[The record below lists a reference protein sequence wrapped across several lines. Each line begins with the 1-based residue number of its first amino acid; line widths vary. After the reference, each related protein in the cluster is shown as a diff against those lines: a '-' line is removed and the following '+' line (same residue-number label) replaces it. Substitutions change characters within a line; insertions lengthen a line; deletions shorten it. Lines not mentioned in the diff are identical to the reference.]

1 MNQQASVYQAGVIG
15 LGQIAWSIDDDPQR
29 KGIWSH
35 VGAYAESENTTL
47 QAVSSRDEETCKKVQ
62 ANYAIPAYYTDYR
75 AMLDA
80 EELDIVSICT
90 PIKTHYDIVMACI
103 DAGVKAIFCEK
114 TLSFDVSEAEAMVSA
129 CDEKGIVLAV
139 NFVRR
144 WDSLY
149 RHIGDLLSSGTIG
162 ELQTAV
168 CYGSTALHTSA
179 SHLIDVMCWYAG
191 TPRWVVGEEA
201 DGFVRSVHGV
211 EDPGGIGMVRFDSGV
226 VGFIKGS
233 SPSPKEYMSELDLVG
248 TAGRIRITGDGAQ
261 FSVYRFG
268 ESDAAPGSGYEI
280 LVEQEAASPGK
291 NERMVDAIGDIVQCI
306 ENKRQPESS
315 GYSSLCSLRVIDGI
329 RRSSRDGNCRI
340 DI

>member
-1 MNQQASVYQAGVIG
+1 MNPQPSVYQAGVIG

-35 VGAYAESENTTL
+35 VGAYAESDNTTL
-47 QAVSSRDEETCKKVQ
+47 RAVSSRDEETCKTVQ
-62 ANYAIPAYYTDYR
+62 ANYAIPKYYTDYR

-80 EELDIVSICT
+80 ENLDIVSICT
-90 PIKTHYDIVMACI
+90 PIKTHYDIVIACV

-114 TLSFDVSEAEAMVSA
+114 TLSFDVGEAEAMVRL
-129 CDEKGIVLAV
+129 CDDYGIVLAV

-149 RHIGDLLSSGTIG
+149 RHVGELLSSGTIG

-191 TPRWVVGEEA
+191 MPRWVVGEESN
-201 DGFVRSVHGV
+201 GFVRNVHGV

-226 VGFIKGS
+226 IGFVKAS
-233 SPSPKEYMSELDLVG
+233 SPSPKQYMSELDLVG
-248 TAGRIRITGDGAQ
+248 TEGRIRITGDGAR
-261 FSVYRFG
+261 FSVYKFG
-268 ESDAAPGSGYEI
+268 AADASPGSGYEV
-280 LVEQEAASPGK
+280 LVEQDAASPGK
-291 NERMVDAIGDIVQCI
+291 NERMVDAINDIVQCI
-306 ENKRQPESS
+306 ESNRQPESN

-329 RRSSRDGNCRI
+329 QQSSRDGNCRV

>member
-1 MNQQASVYQAGVIG
+1 MNSHPSVYQAGVIG

-47 QAVSSRDEETCKKVQ
+47 RAVSSRDEETCKTVQ
-62 ANYAIPAYYTDYR
+62 ANYAIPKYYTDYR

-80 EELDIVSICT
+80 ENLDIVSICT

-114 TLSFDVSEAEAMVSA
+114 TLSFDVSEAEAMASA
-129 CDEKGIVLAV
+129 CDQKGIVLAV
-139 NFVRR
+139 NYVRR

-149 RHIGDLLSSGTIG
+149 RHVGELLSSGTIG

-191 TPRWVVGEEA
+191 TPCWVVGEES

-226 VGFIKGS
+226 IGFIKAS
-233 SPSPKEYMSELDLVG
+233 SPSPYQYMSELDLVG
-248 TAGRIRITGDGAQ
+248 TVGRIRIIGDGTQ

-280 LVEQEAASPGK
+280 LVEQEVASPGK
-291 NERMVDAIGDIVQCI
+291 NERMVDAISDIVQCI
-306 ENKRQPESS
+306 ENKRQPKSN

-329 RRSSRDGNCRI
+329 QQSSRDGNCRV